1 MSLNLPTSLCM
12 DDSLS
17 SPYVCPT
24 DELFHYIIFLFLVAA
39 FFYLENFLLYFFC
52 KAGLV
57 VLKSFSFCFSPQSL
71 ISPSNLKESLAGW
84 SILGCRFFPFITL
97 NISCL
102 SVLAC
107 GFPAEKPADSLMVV
121 PLYVI
126 CCFSLV
132 VFSSLSLSLTFV
144 ILYIRC
150 LCTSLFG
157 LILYGIPSFL
167 GLMIVSFPTL
177 GKCFQVLSLQIS
189 SQALSFVSFW
199 DPYNA
204 NICVLAVVPM
214 VS

>member
-1 MSLNLPTSLCM
+1 MLQ
-12 DDSLS
+12 
-17 SPYVCPT
+17 
-24 DELFHYIIFLFLVAA
+24 
-39 FFYLENFLLYFFC
+39 
-52 KAGLV
+52 
-57 VLKSFSFCFSPQSL
+57 SFSFCFSPQSL

-84 SILGCRFFPFITL
+84 SILGCRFSPFITL
-97 NISCL
+97 NISCH

-107 GFPAEKPADSLMVV
+107 GFPAEKSADSLMVV

-126 CCFSLV
+126 CHFSLV
-132 VFSSLSLSLTFV
+132 AFSSLSLTFV

-167 GLMIVSFPTL
+167 GFMIVSFPTL
-177 GKCFQVLSLQIS
+177 GKCFQVLSLQIF

-204 NICVLAVVPM
+204 NISVLVVVPV